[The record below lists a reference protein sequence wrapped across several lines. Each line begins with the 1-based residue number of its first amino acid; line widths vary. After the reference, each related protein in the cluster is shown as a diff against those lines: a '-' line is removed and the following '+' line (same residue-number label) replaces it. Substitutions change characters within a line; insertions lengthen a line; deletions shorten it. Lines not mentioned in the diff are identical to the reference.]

1 MKKIFVLLLTLMLIL
16 SLCACAP
23 QETIDGRKY
32 EVLDSNFLIVQ
43 EYEYGT
49 YLVAMKDTGVMYV
62 LEAYGHGGFL
72 SPYLIYEDGAIYGAV
87 WIDEEIV
94 PVPFGVN

>member
-1 MKKIFVLLLTLMLIL
+1 MKKIFALCLALMLIL
-16 SLCACAP
+16 SLSACTP
-23 QETIDGRKY
+23 QETINGREY
-32 EVLDSNFLIVQ
+32 DILDSNFIMVK

-49 YLVAMKDTGVMYV
+49 YLVATKDTNVMYV
-62 LEAYGHGGFL
+62 LETYGHGGFL

-94 PVPFGVN
+94 PIPFAIN

>member
-1 MKKIFVLLLTLMLIL
+1 MKKIFALYLTLILIL

-23 QETIDGRKY
+23 QETIDGREY
-32 EVLDSNFLIVQ
+32 EVLNGNFMII
-43 EYEYGT
+43 EKYTSDT
-49 YLVAMKDTGVMYV
+49 YLIATKDTSVMYV
-62 LEAYGHGGFL
+62 FEHNGYGGFL

-94 PVPFGVN
+94 PVPFATN